1 MEINNF
7 DPASGIYIS
16 TSLADES
23 PLESGAFLIPAN
35 ATTASL
41 PVLKSHE
48 AAVINATMDGW
59 NVVADYVGTEYWLP
73 DGSNHTITEF
83 DVTPP
88 ANALYTAPFIVD
100 DAKRLAELILETNR
114 NDDIVL
120 PVTSSALGAPHTY
133 STQAE
138 NRNFLNNLI
147 TLGNGGKF
155 TCTDADDIKSRRSHT
170 HAQLLTLAHDIEAHI
185 SAQFDHYELKLA
197 EIAAATTQAELDA
210 ITW

>member
-1 MEINNF
+1 MKKITLKADGTFDHQWINGVHN
-7 DPASGIYIS
+7 
-16 TSLADES
+16 
-23 PLESGAFLIPAN
+23 IPDN
-35 ATTASL
+35 
-41 PVLKSHE
+41 
-48 AAVINATMDGW
+48 
-59 NVVADYVGTEYWLP
+59 
-73 DGSNHTITEF
+73 TI
-83 DVTPP
+83 D
-88 ANALYTAPFIVD
+88 VD
-100 DAKRLAELILETNR
+100 DDVFMLLSQNPTTKKYNPITKTVSDYIKPFVLAEAQQSIAATIETNR
-114 NDDIVL
+114 NDAIVL
-120 PVTSSALGAPHTY
+120 PITSSALGAPHTY
-133 STQAE
+133 SAKSE